1 MENRKVFIYRM
12 FAMVSEIQDKPNL
25 TTKDITSMLEVQL
38 KLRERN
44 LVEEVGEIAET
55 KYRLAGLHKHSL
67 TNIKQLFKLILTK
80 F

>member
-1 MENRKVFIYRM
+1 ML
-12 FAMVSEIQDKPNL
+12 AMISEIQDKPNL

-44 LVEEVGEIAET
+44 LVEEVGVVAET
-55 KYRLAGLHKHSL
+55 QYLFSGLHKHSL
-67 TNIKQLFKLILTK
+67 ANIKQLFKLILTK

>member
-1 MENRKVFIYRM
+1 MEARKVFIYRM

-44 LVEEVGEIAET
+44 LVEEVGEIAQ
-55 KYRLAGLHKHSL
+55 KNYLKAGFHKHSNANVL
-67 TNIKQLFKLILTK
+67 QLFKIILTK